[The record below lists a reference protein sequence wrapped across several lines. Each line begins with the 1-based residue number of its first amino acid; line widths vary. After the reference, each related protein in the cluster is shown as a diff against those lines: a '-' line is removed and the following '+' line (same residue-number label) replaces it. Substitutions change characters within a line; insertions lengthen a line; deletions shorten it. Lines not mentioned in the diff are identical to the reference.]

1 MVGSGAT
8 IQPVS
13 PTDDELWRAFVDQHT
28 PTLLALIERN
38 GVRDHDEAMD
48 LYVHTCQRLS
58 ANGCE
63 RLKRFDPRHGK
74 IGAWLAVVVRNA
86 TVDWVRTRAG
96 RPRLFAAIKALPPLD
111 QRVFE
116 LYYWKESPL
125 ATIAG
130 TLAQETQT
138 AVAVPDVLDALGR
151 IEAVLTPRHR
161 RELVSLITRTR
172 RPASLTATE
181 DEEEGWLSVPSPDA
195 GPEAQLEAQE
205 LTVAFDRALRSLP
218 PEEAAIVR
226 LKYVQ
231 GLSTRDVQAALHL
244 ERLTDERL
252 RQILD
257 KLRAALT
264 SRAGG
269 PA

>member
-1 MVGSGAT
+1 MVGSSAT
-8 IQPVS
+8 IQPVQ
-13 PTDDELWRAFVDQHT
+13 PTDEELWRSFVDRHT

-63 RLKRFDPRHGK
+63 RLKRFDPGHGK

-86 TVDWVRTRAG
+86 TVDWVRARAG
-96 RPRLFAAIKALPPLD
+96 RPRLFAAIKTLPPHD

-116 LYYWKESPL
+116 LYYWKELPL
-125 ATIAG
+125 AVIAG
-130 TLAQETQT
+130 MLAQEAQA
-138 AVAVPDVLDALGR
+138 AVGVPEVLDALGR
-151 IEAVLTPRHR
+151 IETLLTPRHR
-161 RELVSLITRTR
+161 RELLSLVTRTR
-172 RPASLTATE
+172 RPASLTAAE
-181 DEEEGWLSVPSPDA
+181 DEEEGWSVPA
-195 GPEAQLEAQE
+195 PEASPEDQLAAQE
-205 LTVAFDRALRSLP
+205 QAAAFDRALRSLL
-218 PEEAAIVR
+218 PEEAAIIR

-244 ERLTDERL
+244 ERLTEDRL
-252 RQILD
+252 KQILD
-257 KLRAALT
+257 KLRVALT
-264 SRAGG
+264 LRAGE

>member
-1 MVGSGAT
+1 V
-8 IQPVS
+8 PR
-13 PTDDELWRAFVDQHT
+13 TDDELWRSFVDQHT

-48 LYVHTCQRLS
+48 LYVHTCQRLA
-58 ANGCE
+58 ANACE
-63 RLKRFDPRHGK
+63 RLKRFDPQHGK

-96 RPRLFAAIKALPPLD
+96 RPRLFAAIKTLSPRD

-116 LYYWKESPL
+116 LYYWKELPL
-125 ATIAG
+125 AVIAG

-138 AVAVPDVLDALGR
+138 PVGVAEVLDALGC
-151 IEAVLTPRHR
+151 IETVLTPRHR
-161 RELVSLITRTR
+161 RELLSLVTRTR

-181 DEEEGWLSVPSPDA
+181 DEEEGWLSVPSPEA
-195 GPEAQLEAQE
+195 GPEDQLVARE
-205 LTVAFDRALRSLP
+205 LALAFDRALQSLP
-218 PEEAAIVR
+218 PEEGAIVR

-244 ERLTDERL
+244 ERLTEERL

-257 KLRAALT
+257 KVRVALT
-264 SRAGG
+264 SRAGELT
-269 PA
+269 

>member
-1 MVGSGAT
+1 MVGSSAT
-8 IQPVS
+8 IQPVP
-13 PTDDELWRAFVDQHT
+13 PTDDELWRSFVDQHT

-63 RLKRFDPRHGK
+63 RLKRFDSRQGK

-96 RPRLFAAIKALPPLD
+96 RPRLFAAVKTLAPLD

-116 LYYWKESPL
+116 LYYWKELPL
-125 ATIAG
+125 AAIAG
-130 TLAQETQT
+130 TLAQETRT
-138 AVAVPDVLDALGR
+138 AVGVPDVLDALGR
-151 IEAVLTPRHR
+151 IETVLTPRHR
-161 RELVSLITRTR
+161 RELLSLVTRTR
-172 RPASLTATE
+172 RPASLTAAE
-181 DEEEGWLSVPSPDA
+181 DEEEGWLAIPSTEP
-195 GPEAQLEAQE
+195 GPEDQLAAEE
-205 LTVAFDRALRSLP
+205 LALAFDRALHSLP
-218 PEEAAIVR
+218 PEEAAILR

-244 ERLTDERL
+244 ERLTEDRL
-252 RQILD
+252 KQILN
-257 KLRAALT
+257 KLRVALT
-264 SRAGG
+264 SRAGES
-269 PA
+269 A